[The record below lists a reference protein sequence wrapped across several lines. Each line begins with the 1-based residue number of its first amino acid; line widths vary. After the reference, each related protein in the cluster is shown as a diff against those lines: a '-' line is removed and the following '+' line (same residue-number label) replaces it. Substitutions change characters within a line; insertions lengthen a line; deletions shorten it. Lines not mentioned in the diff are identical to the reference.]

1 MARLPAAPAHG
12 RPYGE
17 HLSRHALP
25 RHDDH
30 RAAPNQPLVT
40 DADGPPP
47 GGHSPAHRTASGPAF
62 SPWWLPAATPAA
74 TNGPSAAVRR
84 AGPRL
89 CNHIPGQ
96 CTPTWQHRPEGGHDC
111 PGRQPQGGPGAVN
124 QQGMLADAPP
134 LGGGMAAPRSN
145 PRVGKGPMGQ
155 QMAGAGQ
162 KSAGRPG
169 AKAGPTKA
177 PAPQKKRKS
186 DDEGSS
192 GDPPASRRRV
202 GPGSAAMAST
212 GPASVD
218 SGTSTSA
225 SDWKAEAALKLERTR
240 QEKAQR

>member
-1 MARLPAAPAHG
+1 MGAHMVSTSAGMRSRDAMITEQRLTNRLSQMQMDPYQAATHQPIAQRQGQHSAHGGFRQPPQQPQMARQQQSAGQGRGSATTSLANAP
-12 RPYGE
+12 
-17 HLSRHALP
+17 
-25 RHDDH
+25 
-30 RAAPNQPLVT
+30 PLGSIGQRG
-40 DADGPPP
+40 AM
-47 GGHSPAHRTASGPAF
+47 TAQGVNP
-62 SPWWLPAATPAA
+62 
-74 TNGPSAAVRR
+74 R
-84 AGPRL
+84 AGR
-89 CNHIPGQ
+89 
-96 CTPTWQHRPEGGHDC
+96 
-111 PGRQPQGGPGAVN
+111 GAVN

-162 KSAGRPG
+162 KPAGRPG